1 MLDKTRDVQGIALYA
16 EFRKPGAMLQLFI
29 TPDGYAL
36 DDKEVPATLW
46 RRVLTPATPKKQ
58 WRNSSISM
66 KALTELNGEA
76 LPNEKR
82 EEFTE
87 RRMSFAT
94 QLFDSLKSG
103 GWSLTKDAL
112 FIETSKKDLEDV
124 KQSKTPNKLL
134 YRINQTRDAQG
145 FPAEIA

>member
-1 MLDKTRDVQGIALYA
+1 MLDKNRDVQGIALYA
-16 EFRKPGAMLQLFI
+16 EFRKPGAMLQLFV

-36 DDKEVPATLW
+36 DDKEVPATMW

-66 KALTELNGEA
+66 RALTELNGEA
-76 LPNEKR
+76 LADEKR

-103 GWSLTKDAL
+103 GWSLTREPL

-124 KQSKTPNKLL
+124 KMSKTPNKLL